1 VAKMDDLD
9 KLPSDLVWQ
18 QDGHL
23 SDIVLSSV
31 ADGETDIVPLEA
43 LSHLEH
49 CEQCSTRFGAEALLS
64 MHASELLAEV
74 SRASAH
80 APAAVPSR
88 AARVAVEGNLSHLPK
103 RAIFGALALAAMG
116 SMPALVAGGHFRIA
130 EITGMLGRSILMLSR
145 SMVLVAKSDSFTAL
159 IWASSMVLLILGL
172 VVSRVARP
180 RSVNG
185 LAEEGGV

>member
-1 VAKMDDLD
+1 MATMDDLD

-31 ADGETDIVPLEA
+31 ADGEMNIVPLEA

-49 CEQCSTRFGAEALLS
+49 CDQCSTRFGAEALLS
-64 MHASELLAEV
+64 MHASELLGEV
-74 SRASAH
+74 SRAAH
-80 APAAVPSR
+80 APAALPSR
-88 AARVAVEGNLSHLPK
+88 AARVAVEGGLSHLPK
-103 RAIFGALALAAMG
+103 RAVFGALALAAMG
-116 SMPALVAGGHFRIA
+116 AMPALIAGGHLRIA
-130 EITGMLGRSILMLSR
+130 EITGWLGRSILMLSR

-172 VVSRVARP
+172 VVSRMARP
-180 RSVNG
+180 RSVSG
-185 LAEEGGV
+185 LAEEGGL